1 MSAPP
6 TARRRAPVA
15 ARTAGE
21 GRLARIILLLT
32 AVVAVVAVGPI
43 AWGVIAGTPAGAP
56 ARTAFATAPAGT
68 YAVVTRSEG
77 ATDVIGVVPID
88 QPSRVIEVARVA
100 HLEGFS
106 PTGAASPAGR
116 HVAVV
121 VADGGTPVLPSG
133 SLLVVDL
140 ESGSVTR
147 LMSAVEV
154 GQEPLWAP
162 DGRSIVVMRVG
173 SGAEAGRVDLLRVA
187 LDGSIVASW
196 TQRALGVY
204 PVGWRDGRL
213 LAVVIDERGST
224 LQADGQDLVHLS
236 PSITRD
242 WVLSPAGDAIAFID
256 VTTDAG
262 VRYEPRVV
270 SLVGGTGSAQAMVA
284 VAGEALGAAWN
295 PGSGPIF
302 GDVPTADGSAS
313 AAAQALRTGDGFDV
327 PLAYSPDGAVLVA
340 THWDGASFTSPGRPS
355 LHLIRGDQR
364 VALEGYGGF
373 LGWVQR

>member
-1 MSAPP
+1 M
-6 TARRRAPVA
+6 A

-43 AWGVIAGTPAGAP
+43 AWGVIAGTPVGAP

-88 QPSRVIEVARVA
+88 RPSRVIEVVRVA

-147 LMSAVEV
+147 LMSGVEV

-162 DGRSIVVMRVG
+162 DGRSIVVSRVG
-173 SGAEAGRVDLLRVA
+173 PGAEAGRVDLLRVA

-224 LQADGQDLVHLS
+224 LQADGQDLAHLS

-242 WVLSPAGDAIAFID
+242 WALSPAGDAIAFID

-262 VRYEPRVV
+262 LRYEPRVV
-270 SLVGGTGSAQAMVA
+270 SLAGGTGSAQAMVA

-295 PGSGPIF
+295 PRSGPIF
-302 GDVPTADGSAS
+302 GDVPMADGSAS
-313 AAAQALRTGDGFDV
+313 ASAQALRTDDGFDV

-340 THWDGASFTSPGRPS
+340 THWDGTSFASPGRPS
-355 LHLIRGDQR
+355 LHFIRGDQR